1 MKSPARTVKCINKST
16 GCRRFRFKKFSQRIK
31 EIDTDVYQSSS
42 SKAEPSNGSSFFHDC
57 LIECRELNTAEDFI
71 SFYEEFFPLVQT
83 LPQIILQKGLIIS
96 SLLSRLKM
104 EARLSLEPIL
114 RLISALSKD
123 LLEDFIPFLSRIV
136 HSLESLLESGADRD
150 PEIIKEIFTSWSYL
164 MMHLQKYLIKD
175 ADYILSITANLRYYS
190 QDYVREHM
198 AQAVSVLLRK
208 APIQQLEKGIA
219 KLMTEVVEEPSEM
232 RKSGVA
238 VLLFHI
244 MTITP
249 IKLHSLKLHSRTET
263 LMPHLV
269 DETSFQ
275 IGGER
280 VEDILFVPASGPVL
294 EVLISTFERLHAELD
309 PVDFSFIWKCLVEKI
324 TESLTNENSTHL
336 TRLLTLLISIARND
350 CIGEIT
356 DLVNLVGQLVETYV
370 IQCPTTKSVD
380 LHSEVIEKVLQLMLC
395 IIDGFS
401 SSNNMPDLGQ
411 WEPVFDIR
419 SRSLLNFIGDLLTKD
434 PSIYHVFGTNIM
446 RALSN
451 LIEISV
457 EEVLYLMM
465 KFCDNLEAESSSFW
479 DGEFKKNFSLI
490 FDFFKRTLRTWM
502 EEISNSVEGNL
513 FPAQKNTLAVLWAV
527 IRCYSYLPDDQANP
541 SLLLEFINAIDKL
554 LMVES
559 KLAGSQQNTWH
570 SLIGAALRSYNKLV
584 SRRSIAHEESAIR
597 KFLDLADRYK
607 FSPHILSAVA
617 DILDSVSVVSHGK
630 CQFYL
635 LKCTSGKPFDALD
648 TFSEN
653 LSHANREIRLSALR
667 IMCHYEPIHVKDSVL
682 NLLRS
687 IEETTLSIAE
697 SRKVILLIT
706 KLETSLSAHGVAEKY
721 IHPALNGIFG
731 ILHNRL
737 SYLWNPALECLTVL
751 IGQYFGVV
759 WTRYIYYLEQCQ
771 SDFLESHHQHNR
783 VDTDSTED
791 TGKEWKGVLKEWLCL
806 FRLLRI
812 PRDLRDSKQG
822 RFLRDVLVDRL
833 LDQNDA
839 DLQTKVLD
847 CLLNWKDEFLLPYSE
862 NLKNLINAKN
872 LRDELAR
879 WSLSTSSIDSVDERH
894 RAYLVPVVIQILI
907 PKNASARHRL
917 AVLRFLAELDLEEL
931 PVFFKLLVKPIL
943 TVSQSG
949 AEFRKLLWESSKS
962 PEFEV
967 EASDILKHLTSKTI
981 ETLSW
986 KKKYGFLHVVEDI
999 FAVFDESRLNPF
1011 LNLLMNCVVLISAS
1025 CTSVLGS
1032 EKSESFSVDNSSILD
1047 LEVCDNDEV
1056 NDKTKE
1062 RKQLRDL
1069 RSLCLKVIY
1078 IVLNK
1083 YGNHDF
1089 GDAFWDMFFTSVK
1102 PLVAK
1107 LKKEGL
1113 GSQKPSSLF
1122 YCILAMS
1129 KSYKLVPLLSKEE
1142 NLVPDIFSMLSVPSA
1157 SNSILSCI
1165 LKFAKNLL
1173 KFDVA
1178 PGSEDVTVKSVILPH
1193 LEKLMCGLH
1202 CIFTKENATK
1212 RPLLKFL
1219 GKREITIFNLLSKY
1233 VKEPSTAE
1241 SFVDILLP
1249 YLTKKNQNFDTC
1261 VHALQIIRQVVTVV
1275 GNGKSKK
1282 ILNSI
1287 SPLLTSADLAVRNSI
1302 IDVLDAVASND
1313 SSLLTMAKILRELNA
1328 TCAMEMSGLD
1338 YDKIFS
1344 AYEKVNVNFFYTI
1357 EGEHALPILAHAVH
1371 EMSSEEMILRQS
1383 AFRLLLS
1390 FIEFSV
1396 EILNGSP
1403 ESDQICSRASI
1414 QSTVNNFLLKHMG
1427 NAMNNEDA
1435 VKKVS
1440 EFLLSLFYFYF
1451 SGSSVGTM
1459 DLIRTVWIDLLREM
1473 VLKLPKEANLHSYR
1487 ALCSDDAEQ
1496 DFFNNIINLQKHRRA
1511 RALSRFSKIVS
1522 SGNLSKVITY
1532 KVFVPMLFRMLF
1544 DAQGG
1549 KDEHIR
1555 SACIDAL
1562 ASISGCMNWS
1572 QYYAMLVRCFHD
1584 LALKPDRQK
1593 LLSRLICAI
1602 LDHFHF
1608 VESSLINA
1616 AKVSAL
1622 VAPDPYTIGVS
1633 TLTRDNSGEFPV
1645 IQESLHKKLF
1655 PKIQKLLISDSD
1667 NVNVNIILVALKLL
1681 KLLPSNIMDSQL
1693 PTVVHRISKFL
1704 KNRLESVRDEARS
1717 ALFVCLKELGLEYL
1731 QFVVKVLK
1739 GMLRRGYELHV
1750 LGYTV
1755 NFLLSKLVTSPM
1767 CGKLDYCLNDLSVVV
1782 MDILGDVSEEKE
1794 VEKIASK
1801 MKETRKQ
1808 KSYETLKVLAQ
1819 NVTFKTHALKLLSL
1833 VTDHL
1838 DHKQQLTPKL
1848 KLKLEKMLNHIAD
1861 GIVCNPSVQQTELL
1875 MFAYE
1880 LIKDGI
1886 GDEGNEHANRSIPQ
1900 ADKRGES
1907 DQTFGTNRTVN
1918 VGQQFSHLI
1927 TAFAL
1932 RVLHNYMKRLKL
1944 NPKDGQL
1951 SPLLQHS
1958 VSLLVQ
1964 CLSSKYDNVMIAA
1977 FRCLSVVVRLPFRF
1991 PQQDADKIKD
2001 SLLELAGC
2009 SGDATKSQ
2017 LTESCMKLLTVL
2029 LRSKKI
2035 TLSTVQLQM
2044 VIRFPLF
2051 GDFSKSTSFIAL
2063 SLLKAIIQ
2071 RKLKVPE
2078 IDGLVK
2084 IVAELMVQSHDEPIR
2099 KKCREILLQFLLT
2112 SQECFQKYL
2121 ELFESNL
2128 GYEYPT
2134 GTESVVE
2141 MLQDIILK
2149 YPQDVVEAHSIPLF
2163 LHLVILLANG
2173 NERKVRA
2180 MSATAIKCLIGH
2192 VSCHPLQLILE
2203 YSLFWYL
2210 GGSQSKLWVYAQSFR
2225 THLSKVLPVM
2235 RNILHSA
2242 VNAVTSSQQELS
2254 GSEDAVPFWKEAY
2267 YSLVMLEK
2275 ILSQFHNMFL
2285 DRELED
2291 IWDTIC
2297 EFLLHP
2303 HLWLQTISCR
2313 ITSSYFAAVT
2323 SACKKKENMDVSS
2336 FWSSLDHAEQGRFR
2350 KAFGILDPRKG
2361 KRTLESFISGASAEH
2376 DKHQHPFISYL
2387 LQRVGKITFQMEAD
2401 QMKIVF
2407 NCYKS
2412 VAPKLLG
2419 CYGTPSL
2426 TVEHDVH
2433 SFAYQLLLPLYRVCE
2448 GHTGQVVSDDL
2459 KQSAQEASESIRD
2472 MIGVQNF
2479 VQVYSQIC
2487 RNLKA
2492 KRDKRKQR
2500 EKITAVVNPTRNAK
2514 RKLRIAAKHRV
2525 NKKRK
2530 IMTMKMNRWMH

>member
-57 LIECRELNTAEDFI
+57 LIEFRELNTAEDFI

-104 EARLSLEPIL
+104 EARLSREPIL
-114 RLISALSKD
+114 RLISALSRD

-150 PEIIKEIFTSWSYL
+150 PEIFKEIFTSWSYV

-175 ADYILSITANLRYYS
+175 VDYILSITANLRYYS

-208 APIQQLEKGIA
+208 APIQQLKKGIA

-244 MTITP
+244 MTFTP
-249 IKLHSLKLHSRTET
+249 IKLHSNVSSLKLHSRTET

-280 VEDILFVPASGPVL
+280 VEGPVL

-309 PVDFSFIWKCLVEKI
+309 PVDFSFIWKWLVEKI
-324 TESLTNENSTHL
+324 TESLTNENYTHL

-356 DLVNLVGQLVETYV
+356 DLVKLVGQLVETFV
-370 IQCPTTKSVD
+370 IQCPTTKNVD
-380 LHSEVIEKVLQLMLC
+380 LHYEVIEKVLQLMLC
-395 IIDGFS
+395 IIGGFS

-446 RALSN
+446 RKLSN

-465 KFCDNLEAESSSFW
+465 KFCDNLEAESFW

-490 FDFFKRTLRTWM
+490 FDFFKRTLRTWT

-527 IRCYSYLPDDQANP
+527 IGCYSYLPDDQANP

-584 SRRSIAHEESAIR
+584 CRRSIAHEESAIR

-648 TFSEN
+648 IFSEN
-653 LSHANREIRLSALR
+653 LSHANRENPPF
-667 IMCHYEPIHVKDSVL
+667 CPTHNVL

-687 IEETTLSIAE
+687 VEETTLSIAE

-751 IGQYFGVV
+751 IDQYFGVV
-759 WTRYIYYLEQCQ
+759 WTRYIYYLEQYQ
-771 SDFLESHHQHNR
+771 SDFLASHHQHNR
-783 VDTDSTED
+783 VDNNSTED
-791 TGKEWKGVLKEWLCL
+791 TGLVGCFNSDIIRAFDCTPRATVLSLLIQSLQNVPSIVESPPVHIVSLFLRFLGYNVEKLTSVDSYTLEHKGKEWKGALKEWLCL

-879 WSLSTSSIDSVDERH
+879 WSLSTTSIDSVDERH

-907 PKNASARHRL
+907 PKVRNLKMLGTPKNASARHRL

-943 TVSQSG
+943 TVSQRG
-949 AEFRKLLWESSKS
+949 AEFRKPLWESSKS

-1047 LEVCDNDEV
+1047 LEVCDNDDV
-1056 NDKTKE
+1056 NDKTKVML
-1062 RKQLRDL
+1062 KQLRDL
-1069 RSLCLKVIY
+1069 RSLCLRVIY
-1078 IVLNK
+1078 LVLNK

-1122 YCILAMS
+1122 YCFLAMS

-1142 NLVPDIFSMLSVPSA
+1142 NLVPDIFSMLSVPPA

-1178 PGSEDVTVKSVILPH
+1178 LGSEDVTVKSVILPH
-1193 LEKLMCGLH
+1193 LEELMRGLH

-1249 YLTKKNQNFDTC
+1249 YLTKKHQNFDTY

-1287 SPLLTSADLAVRNSI
+1287 SPLLTSADLAVHNSI

-1403 ESDQICSRASI
+1403 ESDQIWSRASI

-1435 VKKVS
+1435 VKK
-1440 EFLLSLFYFYF
+1440 
-1451 SGSSVGTM
+1451 
-1459 DLIRTVWIDLLREM
+1459 VWIDLLREM

-1496 DFFNNIINLQKHRRA
+1496 DFFNNIVHLQKHRRA

-1593 LLSRLICAI
+1593 LLSWLICAI

-1608 VESSLINA
+1608 VESSLINE

-1622 VAPDPYTIGVS
+1622 VAPDPYTI
-1633 TLTRDNSGEFPV
+1633 
-1645 IQESLHKKLF
+1645 
-1655 PKIQKLLISDSD
+1655 
-1667 NVNVNIILVALKLL
+1667 
-1681 KLLPSNIMDSQL
+1681 
-1693 PTVVHRISKFL
+1693 
-1704 KNRLESVRDEARS
+1704 
-1717 ALFVCLKELGLEYL
+1717 
-1731 QFVVKVLK
+1731 
-1739 GMLRRGYELHV
+1739 
-1750 LGYTV
+1750 
-1755 NFLLSKLVTSPM
+1755 
-1767 CGKLDYCLNDLSVVV
+1767 
-1782 MDILGDVSEEKE
+1782 
-1794 VEKIASK
+1794 
-1801 MKETRKQ
+1801 
-1808 KSYETLKVLAQ
+1808 
-1819 NVTFKTHALKLLSL
+1819 
-1833 VTDHL
+1833 DHL

-1907 DQTFGTNRTVN
+1907 VQTFGTNRTVN

-2044 VIRFPLF
+2044 VIRFPLSA
-2051 GDFSKSTSFIAL
+2051 DFSKSTSFIAL

-2099 KKCREILLQFLLT
+2099 KKCREILLQFLLLRSASKNILSSSNPIWGENT
-2112 SQECFQKYL
+2112 RFKLSKYK
-2121 ELFESNL
+2121 
-2128 GYEYPT
+2128 YRT

-2149 YPQDVVEAHSIPLF
+2149 YPRDGVEAHSIPLF

-2180 MSATAIKCLIGH
+2180 MSATAIKCLIGR

-2210 GGSQSKLWVYAQSFR
+2210 GGSQSKLLWVSAQVLGLLVEVIGKSFR
-2225 THLSKVLPVM
+2225 KHLSKVLPVM

-2275 ILSQFHNMFL
+2275 ILSQFHKMFL

-2323 SACKKKENMDVSS
+2323 SACSSNSKIKAETFYLIKPSIFFHIAVSLCCQLKVPLSDNTCGIIIMQNLVFSICGLHSLLEKKENMDVSS

-2401 QMKIVF
+2401 Q
-2407 NCYKS
+2407 
-2412 VAPKLLG
+2412 
-2419 CYGTPSL
+2419 
-2426 TVEHDVH
+2426 
-2433 SFAYQLLLPLYRVCE
+2433 FAYQLLLPLYRVCE